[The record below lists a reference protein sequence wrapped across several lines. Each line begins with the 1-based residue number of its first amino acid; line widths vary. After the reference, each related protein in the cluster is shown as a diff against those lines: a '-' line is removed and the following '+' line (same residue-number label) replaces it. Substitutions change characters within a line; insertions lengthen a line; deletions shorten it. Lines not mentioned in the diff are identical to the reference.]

1 MLFLKIDELRLVLFK
16 IDAFFMK
23 ILAGTHD
30 VLCSFILMKISV
42 D

>member
-1 MLFLKIDELRLVLFK
+1 MSFLKIDELGFVLFK
-16 IDAFFMK
+16 IDAFFVK
-23 ILAGTHD
+23 ILVGTHD